1 MTQAISQ
8 VCGYLP
14 SPYDYTCSTLI
25 SWYGP
30 SLIKMMEDKNMTME
44 DLSEE
49 QRATLERELPSKYY
63 EYNLRGCVIHIG
75 TAEQGHYISYI
86 QDRES

>member
-1 MTQAISQ
+1 
-8 VCGYLP
+8 
-14 SPYDYTCSTLI
+14 
-25 SWYGP
+25 
-30 SLIKMMEDKNMTME
+30 MMEDKNMTME